1 MRLCLIIRTK
11 KNQSCCDFGRSNIH
25 ERLKIQVALINDKW
39 KKCTKKMFPK
49 EWGNFKLLAII
60 IGDIVPSA
68 CPSTTAGLGTC
79 NPLL

>member
-1 MRLCLIIRTK
+1 MRLCLIIRQK
-11 KNQSCCDFGRSNIH
+11 KKSFYYFGRSNIH

-39 KKCTKKMFPK
+39 KTCTKNNVTK
-49 EWGNFKLLAII
+49 EWGIFKLLAII

-68 CPSTTAGLGTC
+68 CPSIIIGVGTC